1 MNTYTLKRL
10 STLLF
15 CCFFLLASSQP
26 KDVKV
31 GLVLSG
37 GGAKGMAHV
46 GVLKEIER
54 AGVRID
60 YIGGTSMGAIV
71 GGLYACGYSAVQLEQ
86 LLLELDLNDIISD
99 NYDRTAK
106 SFDTKEDDE
115 RYAMTLPMVKGKI
128 QFPLSLSKGQNTY
141 NLLVQLMHEQRNIHD
156 FSKLPIPFYCI
167 ATDINNGE
175 KVLLE
180 KGFLPLAI
188 NASSALPTIF
198 SPVNVNDRLLIDG
211 GVADNYPI
219 DEMLQKEMDVIIGVD
234 TQVDI
239 ASSVSPTTF
248 SEVLVRIGSFR
259 TEKTMPP
266 KKAKTSI
273 YIRPEVH
280 DYNML
285 SFSEQEAI
293 VKKGEDAGKA
303 VFSQLKQLATQQKPV
318 DRPPKKIPDSFQLDR
333 LSISTIPNYK
343 LNYLLGKIRLKP
355 NDSYRFKKLQDGMS
369 NLAATHNF
377 DAFRYTLKTQNGSE
391 TLTLDLP
398 EAKHTTF
405 FRGGLHYDDLM
416 GGSALVNLT
425 QKRVLTK
432 NDAVSLDLIFGE
444 YFRYAF
450 SYFIDKGVFWSI
462 GLSATLN
469 QFDTKAP
476 FDVGI
481 FGSPT
486 TFEAQSTHGFVQKN
500 TLYAQTLFQEE
511 MVLGVGISHQ
521 KNNFK
526 TNLFNPESGRFLYAD
541 NADYYST
548 YGYLKIDTRDNAFY
562 PNQGGFFE
570 GHAEYFFSQK
580 TTQTLDPFKSFFVG
594 KAEMG
599 VAVPLHKKWTV
610 SFNTM
615 GGFTIGNAN
624 TPTFDFRLGGYGN
637 APVLNFQPFV
647 GLPQQQIRGDSYVK
661 GEVVMDYEWLTRHHM
676 RLLLHSA
683 IVEND
688 IFSTSQ
694 WAKKPDF
701 FGLGLAYGLETFAG
715 PLEITTA
722 YSPQLGKLV
731 YHASFGWRF

>member
-1 MNTYTLKRL
+1 MNTYTAKHL
-10 STLLF
+10 SCLLF
-15 CCFFLLASSQP
+15 CYFFFLASSQP

-31 GLVLSG
+31 GLILSG

-60 YIGGTSMGAIV
+60 YIGGSSMGAIV
-71 GGLYACGYSAVQLEQ
+71 GGLYACGYSAAQLEQ
-86 LLLELDLNDIISD
+86 MLYTFDLNAIISD
-99 NYDRTAK
+99 GFDRTAK
-106 SFDTKEDDE
+106 SFETKADDE
-115 RYAMTLPMVKGKI
+115 RYAITLPMVKGKI

-141 NLLVQLMHEQRNIHD
+141 NLLVQLMHEQRNIYD

-167 ATDINNGE
+167 ATDINSGE

-180 KGFLPLAI
+180 KGFLPLAV

-198 SPVNVNDRLLIDG
+198 SPVKVNDRLLIDG

-219 DEMLQKEMDVIIGVD
+219 DEMLQKEVDVIIGVD
-234 TQVDI
+234 TQGYI
-239 ASSVSPTTF
+239 ASSVSPKTF

-259 TEKTMPP
+259 NEHTMPP

-280 DYNML
+280 DYSML
-285 SFSEQEAI
+285 SFSESKAI

-303 VFSQLKQLATQQKPV
+303 AFSQLKQLAKQQKPV
-318 DRPPKKIPDSFQLDR
+318 DRPPKKIPDSFHLDK
-333 LSISTIPNYK
+333 LSVSESPNYNK
-343 LNYLLGKIRLKP
+343 NYLLGKIRLKP
-355 NDSYRFKKLQDGMS
+355 NDTYRFKKLQDGMT

-377 DAFRYTLKTQNGSE
+377 DAFRYTLNTQNGIE
-391 TLTLDLP
+391 TLTVDLS

-425 QKRVLTK
+425 HKHALIK
-432 NDAVSLDLIFGE
+432 NDEASLDLIFGE

-476 FDVGI
+476 FTVGK

-486 TFEAQSTHGFVQKN
+486 TFQAQSTHGLVQKN
-500 TLYAQTLFQEE
+500 TLYAQTLFREE

-526 TNLFNPESGRFLYAD
+526 TNVFNPESGRFLYVD
-541 NADYYST
+541 NADYYSAK
-548 YGYLKIDTRDNAFY
+548 GYLKVDTRNNAYY
-562 PNQGGFFE
+562 PKKGGFFD
-570 GHAEYFFSQK
+570 GSMEYFFSQK
-580 TTQTLDPFKSFFVG
+580 TVESFGNFTPFLVG
-594 KAEMG
+594 KAQMG
-599 VAVPLHKKWTV
+599 YSFSPHIKWAF
-610 SFNTM
+610 SLNAM
-615 GGFTIGNAN
+615 GGFTIKNPN
-624 TPTFDFRLGGYGN
+624 TPTFDFMFGGYGN
-637 APVLNFQPFV
+637 TPVLNYQPFV
-647 GLPQQQIRGDSYVK
+647 GLPQQHIGGDSFVK
-661 GEVVMDYEWLTRHHM
+661 GEVIMDYEWLSRHHL
-676 RLLLHSA
+676 RLLLHLG
-683 IVEND
+683 IVNNA
-688 IFSTSQ
+688 IFSTKQ

-701 FGLGLAYGLETFAG
+701 FGTGLAYGLETFAG

-722 YSPQLGKLV
+722 YSPQFGKLV

>member
-1 MNTYTLKRL
+1 MNTYTVKRL
-10 STLLF
+10 SIFLF
-15 CCFFLLASSQP
+15 CCSCLMTFAQS

-71 GGLYACGYSAVQLEQ
+71 GGLYACGYSAAQLEQ
-86 LLLELDLNDIISD
+86 LLYKLDLNAIISD
-99 NYDRTAK
+99 NFDRTAK

-115 RYAMTLPMVKGKI
+115 RYALTLPIVKGKI
-128 QFPLSLSKGQNTY
+128 QFPIALSKGQNAY
-141 NLLVQLMHEQRNIHD
+141 NLLVQLMHEQRNIQD

-175 KVLLE
+175 RVLLE

-219 DEMLQKEMDVIIGVD
+219 DEMLQKGVDVIIGVD

-259 TEKTMPP
+259 TEKAMIP
-266 KKAKTSI
+266 KKAKTDI
-273 YIRPEVH
+273 HIRPEVH
-280 DYNML
+280 DYSML
-285 SFSEQEAI
+285 SFSDQQAI
-293 VKKGEDAGKA
+293 VKKGEDAGEA
-303 VFSQLKQLATQQKPV
+303 VFLQLKELAAKQKPYA
-318 DRPPKKIPDSFQLDR
+318 RPHTKIPDSFELDVV
-333 LSISTIPNYK
+333 SISNTPNYK

-355 NDSYRFKKLQDGMS
+355 NNRYSFKKLKDGIT
-369 NLAATHNF
+369 NLAATQNF
-377 DAFRYTLKTQNGSE
+377 DAFRYTLTTKNDLE
-391 TLTLDLP
+391 TLALTLP
-398 EAKHTTF
+398 EAPHTTL
-405 FRGGLHYDDLM
+405 FRAGIHYDDLV
-416 GGSALVNLT
+416 GASALVNLT
-425 QKRVLTK
+425 QKRLLTK
-432 NDAVSLDLIFGE
+432 NDVASMDLIFGD

-450 SYFIDKGVFWSI
+450 SYFIDKGLFWSI
-462 GLSATLN
+462 GFSATLD
-469 QFDTKAP
+469 QFDTEAP
-476 FDVGI
+476 FAVSMLGTP
-481 FGSPT
+481 SV
-486 TFEAQSTHGFVQKN
+486 FETERTHASVQKN
-500 TLYAQTLFQEE
+500 SIYVQTLFREE
-511 MVLGVGISHQ
+511 MALGIGFSHQ
-521 KNNFK
+521 KNAFK
-526 TNLFNPESGRFLYAD
+526 TNLFDSQNGQFLYAD
-541 NADYYST
+541 QADYYST

-580 TTQTLDPFKSFFVG
+580 TTQTLDPFKSFLVG

-647 GLPQQQIRGDSYVK
+647 GFPQQQISGDSYVK
-661 GEVVMDYEWLTRHHM
+661 GEIVLDYEFLPRHHT
-676 RLLLHSA
+676 RLLFHTS
-683 IVEND
+683 IVNND
-688 IFSTSQ
+688 IFSTKQ
-694 WAKKPDF
+694 WAKAPDY
-701 FGLGLAYGLETFAG
+701 FGSGLAYGLETFAG
-715 PLEITTA
+715 PIEFTAA
-722 YSPQLGKLV
+722 YSPQFRKLV
-731 YHASFGWRF
+731 YHVNFGWRF